1 MIWKHYGKWKQ
12 FVLYEVIY
20 MKCSDRKILRQQTCG
35 ARDRE
40 GEMESDSRAV
50 VSIGD
55 NKNILELDN
64 GDVYIIF
71 EYISKHYIVYSK
83 RMDVMVFKQKMLG
96 KLVNT

>member
-1 MIWKHYGKWKQ
+1 MVPGIGRKKWK
-12 FVLYEVIY
+12 VIPG
-20 MKCSDRKILRQQTCG
+20 QNG
-35 ARDRE
+35 
-40 GEMESDSRAV
+40 
-50 VSIGD
+50 VSNED

>member
-1 MIWKHYGKWKQ
+1 MVPVIGREKWK
-12 FVLYEVIY
+12 VIPG
-20 MKCSDRKILRQQTCG
+20 QNG
-35 ARDRE
+35 
-40 GEMESDSRAV
+40 
-50 VSIGD
+50 VSNED

-71 EYISKHYIVYSK
+71 EHISKHYIVYSK